1 MSVAGEKFTSVY
13 EDILKKTGMMDA
25 VKVTKS
31 AGFNIETPDF
41 WKEGIKIF
49 TDQISEFEK
58 LVKKAKKK

>member
-1 MSVAGEKFTSVY
+1 MT
-13 EDILKKTGMMDA
+13 DA